1 MATKE
6 EIYNIRVGRH
16 SLHQVSLG
24 QLKMIQNLIHD
35 FFTKEDWIPLAAA
48 ATNPN
53 LLSPNMIFIAKD
65 TCFDSRT
72 RDFQTEYSVHIG
84 KDALTNISAKD
95 LINLYFTLRSF
106 LFRSEELPTESTED
120 IQNQLIKD
128 ERKLLIEITD
138 KAFDDYLI
146 QAYKLPMQVA
156 FQLVIIVFLNWKSP
170 FVNNFRFDK
179 WACAS
184 PCFCYN
190 KGENKGSET
199 VG

>member
-1 MATKE
+1 MKKHWNNWKKNKLTKLKIMATKE

-16 SLHQVSLG
+16 SLQQVSLG

-53 LLSPNMIFIAKD
+53 IFSPNMTFIAKD
-65 TCFDSRT
+65 TCFDSCT
-72 RDFQTEYSVHIG
+72 RDFQMEYSVHIG

-106 LFRSEELPTESTED
+106 LSRSEELPTESTED

-128 ERKLLIEITD
+128 ERELLIEITD

-146 QAYKLPMQVA
+146 QVTDASCFSTCDNRFSKLEKP
-156 FQLVIIVFLNWKSP
+156 ICK
-170 FVNNFRFDK
+170 
-179 WACAS
+179 
-184 PCFCYN
+184 
-190 KGENKGSET
+190 
-199 VG
+199 

>member
-6 EIYNIRVGRH
+6 EIYSIRVGRH
-16 SLHQVSLG
+16 FLQQVSLG

-53 LLSPNMIFIAKD
+53 ILSPNMIFIAKD
-65 TCFDSRT
+65 TCFDSRN

-106 LFRSEELPTESTED
+106 LSRSEELPTESTED

-128 ERKLLIEITD
+128 EREL
-138 KAFDDYLI
+138 F
-146 QAYKLPMQVA
+146 

-179 WACAS
+179 WVCAS

-190 KGENKGSET
+190 KGENKGSEP

>member
-16 SLHQVSLG
+16 SLQQVSLG

-146 QAYKLPMQVA
+146 QAYKLPLKVA
-156 FQLVIIVFLNWKSP
+156 FQLVIIVFLNWKNP
-170 FVNNFRFDK
+170 FVNNFRFFK
-179 WACAS
+179 W
-184 PCFCYN
+184 
-190 KGENKGSET
+190 
-199 VG
+199 

>member
-6 EIYNIRVGRH
+6 EIYSIRVGRH
-16 SLHQVSLG
+16 FLQQVSLG

-53 LLSPNMIFIAKD
+53 ILSPNMIFIAKD
-65 TCFDSRT
+65 TCFDSRN

-106 LFRSEELPTESTED
+106 LSRSEELPTESTED

-128 ERKLLIEITD
+128 ERELLIEITD

-146 QAYKLPMQVA
+146 QVTDASC
-156 FQLVIIVFLNWKSP
+156 FSTCDN
-170 FVNNFRFDK
+170 RFSNLEK
-179 WACAS
+179 PIC
-184 PCFCYN
+184 
-190 KGENKGSET
+190 K
-199 VG
+199 